1 MLVDKE
7 GNNIGVV
14 STREAQAMAD
24 EAELDLVEVAPNAKP
39 PVCRIMDYGKFAY
52 EKSRQFREAKK
63 KQTKV
68 ETKSIR
74 MRPGTSQFHLDLSAN
89 KARRWLEDGKKV
101 QFNIRFRARE
111 ISYPELGKA
120 AMVRIAEQLEDVA
133 VIEQAP
139 IQQGWTMSMTVVP
152 IAMAK
157 ANKADKEKKR
167 ANAKAS
173 KPRNNDNKRR
183 NDTRKQNKS
192 NSSSDKPPAK
202 KTDKK
207 DGEEKTKEVQDENV
221 QSSS

>member
-1 MLVDKE
+1 MLVDKD
-7 GNNIGVV
+7 NNKIGVV
-14 STREAQAMAD
+14 SIKEAQNMAD

-74 MRPGTSQFHLDLSAN
+74 MRPGTSQFHLDLSAT

-139 IQQGWTMSMTVVP
+139 MQQGWTMSMTVVP

-157 ANKADKEKKR
+157 ANKEKKEQKR
-167 ANAKAS
+167 AAAKSS
-173 KPRNNDNKRR
+173 KPRNNNNTRR
-183 NDTRKQNKS
+183 PDTRKQNKPS
-192 NSSSDKPPAK
+192 NSGKKPAAK
-202 KTDKK
+202 KTDK
-207 DGEEKTKEVQDENV
+207 
-221 QSSS
+221 